1 MNNYKMD
8 NPIIHI
14 RDFRDGT
21 WSVMARVWN
30 PQKKFY
36 EHPTL
41 INLTK
46 EEAQKH
52 CLVLIE
58 NKPTVEEIEKEWVYI
73 GN

>member
-1 MNNYKMD
+1 MNNP
-8 NPIIHI
+8 NIEI

-21 WSVMARVWN
+21 FSVIARLWN

-46 EEAQKH
+46 EEAKKH
-52 CLVLIE
+52 CFKIIKGE
-58 NKPTVEEIEKEWVYI
+58 PTIEEIVSNWVYI
-73 GN
+73 GD

>member
-1 MNNYKMD
+1 MNNDVQME
-8 NPIIHI
+8 I
-14 RDFRDGT
+14 REFHDGT
-21 WSVMARVWN
+21 FSVMARVWT

-46 EEAQKH
+46 EKAQ
-52 CLVLIE
+52 
-58 NKPTVEEIEKEWVYI
+58 EECEKFIKNMPSLHEIITTWEYI

>member
-1 MNNYKMD
+1 MGNNP
-8 NPIIHI
+8 NFEI

-21 WSVMARVWN
+21 FSVIARLWN

-41 INLTK
+41 INLTE
-46 EEAQKH
+46 EEAKEH
-52 CLVLIE
+52 CFEIIKD
-58 NKPTVEEIEKEWVYI
+58 NPSIEEIVYSWVYI